1 MNYGLQQVCMTQNT
15 PGYLGIRL
23 SHRTA
28 ENSTLRKLLALK
40 TMGDTCATTR
50 KKKKG
55 STSQNYVT
63 QESFVTT

>member
-1 MNYGLQQVCMTQNT
+1 MNYGLHQVCMTQNT

-50 KKKKG
+50 KEKKK
-55 STSQNYVT
+55 VAPRK
-63 QESFVTT
+63 TTLRKSHL

>member
-40 TMGDTCATTR
+40 LWETLALLPVR
-50 KKKKG
+50 KKK
-55 STSQNYVT
+55 VAPLI
-63 QESFVTT
+63 TTLRKSH

>member
-40 TMGDTCATTR
+40 LWEAQALLPLR
-50 KKKKG
+50 KKKVAPLK
-55 STSQNYVT
+55 
-63 QESFVTT
+63 TTLRKSH